1 MFYNLRQTPY
11 MSCQEYFEQ
20 VKNIVD
26 MIISLGGSL
35 SNDMHLKDELQGRE
49 PRGGWTEN
57 QLKEAREQYITR
69 RSHMEF

>member
-57 QLKEAREQYITR
+57 QLKEAREKI
-69 RSHMEF
+69 HNKKAA